1 MSARLIT
8 DQDLGSVGGIVG
20 GPGAGEIGDL
30 RDRLRETSERLH
42 EVELDNEAMR
52 ARLALR
58 QAELEEA
65 RHVAASI
72 RRSGGG
78 NDAEMRGLLKAAE
91 ERAHA
96 MALRIDRLEAELDRA
111 TTVIRLNELAEGLR
125 DLDDE
130 LEIEEDGYLL
140 DRPLVIRNVP
150 TVSLPSEFK

>member
-8 DQDLGSVGGIVG
+8 DEDLSALGGG
-20 GPGAGEIGDL
+20 TAAGEIGDL
-30 RDRLRETSERLH
+30 LDRLRETSERLH

-58 QAELEEA
+58 QRELDEA

-72 RRSGGG
+72 RKDRA
-78 NDAEMRGLLKAAE
+78 DEAELRGLLKAAE
-91 ERAHA
+91 ERAHE
-96 MALRIDRLEAELDRA
+96 MALRADRLEAELDRA
-111 TTVIRLNELAEGLR
+111 TTVIRLTELSEGLR
-125 DLDDE
+125 GLGDE

-150 TVSLPSEFK
+150 TVSMPSEFK